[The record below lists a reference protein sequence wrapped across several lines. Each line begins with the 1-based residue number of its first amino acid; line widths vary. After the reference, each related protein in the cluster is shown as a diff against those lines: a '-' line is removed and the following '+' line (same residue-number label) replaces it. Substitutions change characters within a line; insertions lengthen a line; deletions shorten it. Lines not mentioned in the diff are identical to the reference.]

1 MYPYMIIVPRLLDL
15 IDWNYSLK
23 KTRTDS
29 KDLVKATGT
38 LRKFKVGDSK
48 DQISESPKPKNGKKT
63 YPEMGHGFSVSSI
76 VSQAV
81 STIKKAIKKKDTKT
95 HPVKEK
101 QSDDPDVLLVA
112 SIRDALRKVGED
124 PDKALPLLNN
134 VLLPDI
140 DLKNT
145 LEEMRP
151 ESHTTLLARLI
162 IGIID
167 KLTENRPVAL
177 FIDDIHW

>member
-23 KTRTDS
+23 KTRTGS
-29 KDLVKATGT
+29 KDSVASTGT
-38 LRKFKVGDSK
+38 FRKFKVADSK
-48 DQISESPKPKNGKKT
+48 DQISEEPKNGKKK
-63 YPEMGHGFSVSSI
+63 YPELGQGFSVSSI

-81 STIKKAIKKKDTKT
+81 TTIKKAINKKDSKV
-95 HPVKEK
+95 HPGKEK
-101 QSDDPDVLLVA
+101 QSDDPDVRLVA

-145 LEEMRP
+145 LEGMRP

-167 KLTENRPVAL
+167 KLTENRPMAL